1 MFCICMFCGCMTTT
15 STITSSQSATPSA
28 TQLTTQ
34 LTIPSLIQPTTQ
46 SFINVQPFINVQRKD
61 NSEPLKMGTIVY
73 YSNAQ
78 TIFSAKTIFRVG
90 QVLNSISLN
99 LDNDSTNTYYV
110 SQIVLVHAYAYD
122 KILDRFYLDNNK
134 YMSACIIPSE
144 GHVYS
149 SEQSIVKGYYMY
161 LGNFT
166 YETVGKNPDGSS
178 KCNTVRV
185 FHEVDEPTIQMIFGE
200 VP

>member
-1 MFCICMFCGCMTTT
+1 MNKSIYVMFCICMFCGCMTTT
-15 STITSSQSATPSA
+15 STITSSQSTTPSA

-34 LTIPSLIQPTTQ
+34 STIPSLTQPTTQ
-46 SFINVQPFINVQRKD
+46 SLINVQRKD
-61 NSEPLKMGTIVY
+61 NSEPLKIGTIVHY
-73 YSNAQ
+73 ASSAQ
-78 TIFSAKTIFRVG
+78 TIFSVG

-99 LDNDSTNTYYV
+99 LDNDGTNTYYV
-110 SQIVLVHAYAYD
+110 SQIVLVHAYAYN
-122 KILDRFYLDNNK
+122 KTLDRFYLDNN
-134 YMSACIIPSE
+134 YMSTWIIPSE
-144 GHVYS
+144 GCVYS

-166 YETVGKNPDGSS
+166 YETVGKNPDGSP
-178 KCNTVRV
+178 KYNTVRV